1 MGRERDRR
9 KNEGFTLTLVA
20 RNVTRAVLYIRVCNI
35 SWCTGEFLYG
45 YTRWGR
51 GYRRSILWA
60 ILRRWGICS
69 LYTATVYVKAVS
81 VQYSMSVY
89 DGGRHNV
96 SGLYYILFVIED
108 LVRPFDPGR
117 GDIGNVASYEFPSYT
132 ANFTTQFG
140 AVNSVSRATRTS
152 AM

>member
-1 MGRERDRR
+1 
-9 KNEGFTLTLVA
+9 
-20 RNVTRAVLYIRVCNI
+20 
-35 SWCTGEFLYG
+35 
-45 YTRWGR
+45 
-51 GYRRSILWA
+51 
-60 ILRRWGICS
+60 
-69 LYTATVYVKAVS
+69 
-81 VQYSMSVY
+81 MSVY

-108 LVRPFDPGR
+108 LVRLFDPGR

>member
-1 MGRERDRR
+1 
-9 KNEGFTLTLVA
+9 
-20 RNVTRAVLYIRVCNI
+20 
-35 SWCTGEFLYG
+35 
-45 YTRWGR
+45 
-51 GYRRSILWA
+51 
-60 ILRRWGICS
+60 
-69 LYTATVYVKAVS
+69 
-81 VQYSMSVY
+81 MSVY

-108 LVRPFDPGR
+108 LVRPFDPGLG